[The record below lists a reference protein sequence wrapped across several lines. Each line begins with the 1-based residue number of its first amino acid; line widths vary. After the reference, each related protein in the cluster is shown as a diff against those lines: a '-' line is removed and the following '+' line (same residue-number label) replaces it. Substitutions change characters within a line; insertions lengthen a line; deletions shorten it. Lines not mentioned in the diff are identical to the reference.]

1 MLPPTERVVD
11 AVRETLREAILE
23 GRLLPGQK
31 LSVPELARQ
40 MGVSRSPVREAI
52 LQLVAEGLA
61 VERTRRG
68 VVVAKL
74 SLRDLGEIYE
84 VREVL
89 EPLAARLAA
98 QRVRPEQLRAM
109 WAVLE
114 EQRQAV
120 EAGDAQHFNQTNQQ
134 LHALISQSSGN
145 PRLQRILALLFGEMQ
160 LAFRTLSNNPA
171 HTMRGHQEHRQIVE
185 ALEARNPSAAEAAM
199 RVHLTNTRLEIDR
212 LNRLR
217 SQPPNLLQKPP
228 MADGQ

>member
-1 MLPPTERVVD
+1 MNIPMLPPTERVVD

-23 GRLLPGQK
+23 GRLAPGQK

-74 SLRDLGEIYE
+74 SVRDLSEIYE
-84 VREVL
+84 IREVL
-89 EPLAARLAA
+89 ETLAVRLAAR
-98 QRVRPEQLRAM
+98 RVRPEQLRAM

-114 EQRQAV
+114 QQRQAI
-120 EAGDAQHFNQTNQQ
+120 ETHNPQLYSQTNHQ
-134 LHALISQSSGN
+134 LHTLISQSSGN
-145 PRLQRILALLFGEMQ
+145 PRLHRILALLFGEMQ

-199 RVHLTNTRLEIDR
+199 RVRLNNTRLEIDR
-212 LNRLR
+212 LSRAQR
-217 SQPPNLLQKPP
+217 
-228 MADGQ
+228 

>member
-1 MLPPTERVVD
+1 MNIPMLPPTERVVD
-11 AVRETLREAILE
+11 TVRETLREAILE
-23 GRLLPGQK
+23 GRLAPGQK

-74 SLRDLGEIYE
+74 SVRDLGEIYE

-89 EPLAARLAA
+89 ETLAVRLAA
-98 QRVRPEQLRAM
+98 QRIRPEQLRAM

-114 EQRQAV
+114 QQHQAI
-120 EAGDAQHFNQTNQQ
+120 ETHNPQLYSQTNHQ
-134 LHALISQSSGN
+134 LHALISQGSGN
-145 PRLQRILALLFGEMQ
+145 PRLHRILTLLFGEMQ

-199 RVHLTNTRLEIDR
+199 RVHLNNTRLEIDR
-212 LNRLR
+212 LSRAQR
-217 SQPPNLLQKPP
+217 
-228 MADGQ
+228 